1 MKIEIKDEKK
11 KIVINIPTRI
21 LFSRFGLLI
30 IKINDKE
37 KRFRNLRGRDM
48 KRIRKEIYRMRKL
61 HGDWSFLEADSADGD
76 KVRITL

>member
-21 LFSRFGLLI
+21 LFSRLGLLL
-30 IKINDKE
+30 IKLNDKE
-37 KRFRNLRGRDM
+37 KNFRNLRGRDM

-61 HGDWSFLEADSADGD
+61 HGDWSFLEADSADGGN
-76 KVRITL
+76 VSIRL